1 MLTKLLF
8 VSCVVNLV
16 VSQRMI
22 RRLSNE
28 KSTRNNVDSSSK
40 NEVLS
45 NVLLSTPELV
55 RKYGYPVEEHTV
67 QTEDGYLLTHFRI
80 PHGRT
85 NSTTRGRRPIILQHG
100 LLGASDLWILM
111 GREKSLGLILA
122 DAGFDV
128 WLTNIRGN
136 RHSHKHV
143 RLSTNSAQ
151 FWNFS
156 WHEMGVYDMP
166 ATIDHILAT
175 TGQKRLYY
183 VGHSMGTT
191 MFFVMTSMRPEYND
205 KLRLGIALAPV
216 AFLWKP
222 SHQLLQATI
231 PARRQIARMLTSA
244 GIWELFPYNK
254 RFANLTGNMCRVGA
268 PTHELCVL
276 AYYIAYGDD
285 SQQLNKTLLPV
296 YVAHLLAGGSTK
308 TVIHYSQIIESGK
321 FQQFDYGPIKNK
333 AYYGQPSAPDYDL
346 KKITTPVS
354 LHYGESDLVL
364 NPEGVKYLSKQ
375 LPNVAAISQDL
386 PRKFNHIDLVLANE
400 GRPLVFD
407 RILKLTEIY

>member
-1 MLTKLLF
+1 
-8 VSCVVNLV
+8 
-16 VSQRMI
+16 
-22 RRLSNE
+22 
-28 KSTRNNVDSSSK
+28 
-40 NEVLS
+40 
-45 NVLLSTPELV
+45 PELV

-111 GREKSLGLILA
+111 GREKSLGFILA

-231 PARRQIARMLTSA
+231 PARRQIA
-244 GIWELFPYNK
+244 
-254 RFANLTGNMCRVGA
+254 VG
-268 PTHELCVL
+268 
-276 AYYIAYGDD
+276 
-285 SQQLNKTLLPV
+285 S
-296 YVAHLLAGGSTK
+296 
-308 TVIHYSQIIESGK
+308 HYSQVVTLIMATI
-321 FQQFDYGPIKNK
+321 YLLRI
-333 AYYGQPSAPDYDL
+333 Y
-346 KKITTPVS
+346 KKYIYETSTILQCSNQYCLQRLASDVEVVVS
-354 LHYGESDLVL
+354 M
-364 NPEGVKYLSKQ
+364 
-375 LPNVAAISQDL
+375 
-386 PRKFNHIDLVLANE
+386 
-400 GRPLVFD
+400 
-407 RILKLTEIY
+407 